1 LKKNDPDLMAV
12 RLGWPLPSESVLGD
26 VLNAIA
32 SHSTIERV
40 DIVMG
45 EYHILPWWSGKE
57 TLILE
62 LLKSALAE
70 NTSIMDIHVKERTDS
85 IIDDHI
91 IEILQHCRQLE
102 SLSFKDRYISEEMA
116 AALMKQLCIQ
126 RLFFTDCDISE
137 QVAAIF
143 VEALEGE
150 HSFREID
157 LFHQQFRKY
166 NSRWGHRKDNEY
178 TRRWK
183 QTIAGKIKKL
193 TWSNRFKVDKD
204 TFLHEVLGPASVKE
218 KLDFLFWKRGVS
230 GLSVQSSSDSEK
242 LWYRAME
249 AANMYDY
256 RHHLTSE
263 APSMLHSLIRE
274 IPQFFSQLQFIGDDG
289 AEQRMKKRRRVL

>member
-1 LKKNDPDLMAV
+1 
-12 RLGWPLPSESVLGD
+12 
-26 VLNAIA
+26 
-32 SHSTIERV
+32 
-40 DIVMG
+40 
-45 EYHILPWWSGKE
+45 
-57 TLILE
+57 
-62 LLKSALAE
+62 
-70 NTSIMDIHVKERTDS
+70 
-85 IIDDHI
+85 
-91 IEILQHCRQLE
+91 
-102 SLSFKDRYISEEMA
+102 
-116 AALMKQLCIQ
+116 MKQLCIQ

-166 NSRWGHRKDNEY
+166 NSRWGHRKDDEY
-178 TRRWK
+178 THRWK

-193 TWSNRFKVDKD
+193 TWSNHFKVDKD

-218 KLDFLFWKRGVS
+218 KLDFLFWKHGVG

-274 IPQFFSQLQFIGDDG
+274 IPQFFLQLQFIGDDG
-289 AEQRMKKRRRVL
+289 AEQRMKKRQRVL

>member
-1 LKKNDPDLMAV
+1 MV
-12 RLGWPLPSESVLGD
+12 
-26 VLNAIA
+26 
-32 SHSTIERV
+32 
-40 DIVMG
+40 
-45 EYHILPWWSGKE
+45 
-57 TLILE
+57 
-62 LLKSALAE
+62 
-70 NTSIMDIHVKERTDS
+70 
-85 IIDDHI
+85 
-91 IEILQHCRQLE
+91 
-102 SLSFKDRYISEEMA
+102 
-116 AALMKQLCIQ
+116 AALMKQLSIQ

-150 HSFREID
+150 HSFTEID
-157 LFHQQFRKY
+157 IFHQQFGRY
-166 NSRWGHRKDNEY
+166 NNRWWRHRKDDKY

-183 QTIAGKIKKL
+183 QTITGKIKKL
-193 TWSNRFKVDKD
+193 TWSNHFKVYKD

-256 RHHLTSE
+256 CHHLMSK

-289 AEQRMKKRRRVL
+289 AEQRMKKGEECCSEDSKQLINFT